1 MANRGNRPGI
11 LRTNGAAF
19 MSTDETVTVVVTRKV
34 KQGREPEYED
44 WLRRLLEESKSM
56 EGYLGATVQKPAAG
70 SSEYTSIFRFD
81 SVDNLRKFEESELR
95 AKYLREVIDYVDEDA
110 AWKKFT
116 GLEFWFSPP
125 KGTVIP
131 QPSRFRM
138 ALVMIV
144 VVFGLVLS
152 IGQLVGIIAAGVPS
166 FIRLF
171 VTISIEIF
179 LMTYVL
185 MPHIT
190 RLLAKWIYPTSKTVV
205 ASN

>member
-1 MANRGNRPGI
+1 
-11 LRTNGAAF
+11 
-19 MSTDETVTVVVTRKV
+19 MSHNETVTVVVTRKV
-34 KQGREPEYED
+34 KPGRESEYED
-44 WLRRLLEESKSM
+44 WLRRLLEESKSLK
-56 EGYLGATVQKPAAG
+56 GYVGATIQKPAPG
-70 SSEYTSIFRFD
+70 STEYTSIFRFD
-81 SVDNLRKFEESELR
+81 TVDNLRKFEESELR
-95 AKYLREVIDYVDEDA
+95 SRYLREVVDYVEADA
-110 AWKKFT
+110 IWKKIT

-138 ALVMIV
+138 SLVTIA

-152 IGQLVGIIAAGVPS
+152 IGQVVGMVAAEVPS
-166 FIRLF
+166 YLRLF

-190 RLLAKWIYPTSKTVV
+190 RLLAKWIYPSSKTVV
-205 ASN
+205 AAN

>member
-1 MANRGNRPGI
+1 
-11 LRTNGAAF
+11 
-19 MSTDETVTVVVTRKV
+19 
-34 KQGREPEYED
+34 
-44 WLRRLLEESKSM
+44 
-56 EGYLGATVQKPAAG
+56 
-70 SSEYTSIFRFD
+70 
-81 SVDNLRKFEESELR
+81 
-95 AKYLREVIDYVDEDA
+95 VIDYVDEDA

-138 ALVMIV
+138 ALVMIA

-152 IGQLVGIIAAGVPS
+152 IGQIVGMVAAEVPS
-166 FIRLF
+166 YIRLF

-190 RLLAKWIYPTSKTVV
+190 RALAKWIYPPSKTIVT
-205 ASN
+205 AN